1 MEKET
6 IEQYL
11 AVYDRAKE
19 DPVYLSLL
27 EELRAADSR
36 LLDAFEKMAPAH
48 RDAVMDYLGAVHA
61 IHARLLVL
69 SCLCAEK
76 S

>member
-1 MEKET
+1 MKKET
-6 IEQYL
+6 IERYL

-19 DPVYLSLL
+19 DPNYLSLL

-36 LLDAFEKMAPAH
+36 LLDAFEKMAPEH
-48 RDAVMDYLGAVHA
+48 RDTVMDYLGVVHA
-61 IHARLLVL
+61 INARMLELALLP
-69 SCLCAEK
+69 AEK

>member
-27 EELRAADSR
+27 EELRAADFH